1 MTTTARAPS
10 TTHTESVAVRMA
22 RVTWYRHRGALAGIA
37 ALFAVAVV
45 VLLAEG
51 LTMRHT
57 LGGLS
62 RCLVTD
68 AQGSVCVHTPAWD
81 GFGIRPYY
89 VDDLSQGLN
98 VLPLLAAMFAGVP
111 WLTREFETGSFRY
124 TWVQG
129 IGRRDW
135 LLGTFAPLA
144 VAAAAAAAV
153 AGLVYDWWYQV
164 AQWASAA
171 FPYGGWSWVPFGL
184 VPEVFVAW
192 TVFGM
197 ALALLVALLVRRTVP
212 AMAACAAGFIAVYV
226 AVNWPL
232 RDRLLSQAPVIAR
245 VKFSY
250 AAAPSWNDLFL
261 RGWLAGPS
269 GRPAGSAV
277 INRLYNM
284 TGPQAD
290 RWIAQHHYAYWIAY
304 QPHDRLQLFQFAT
317 AAILLAA
324 AAALTLAAT
333 WLLRRHP
340 PELPR
345 TVLRLTTRAGA
356 SWRGTGT
363 TTRSVQIFF
372 IYQNGRW
379 LYGPH
384 WADGPGGKGGAGR
397 FDDDGGRGCR
407 LSQMTEP
414 RVLSY
419 ALARGLPNAKRGE
432 GRCTGLVRW
441 RAPTRLRRCWSAGM
455 PSSRS
460 CRRPSTAWPSAAA
473 PCGSP
478 GTPGWARARCCG
490 PASSWPSPAA
500 TPR

>member
-1 MTTTARAPS
+1 MTVADSPAAARAPAAAR
-10 TTHTESVAVRMA
+10 TESVAVRMA

-37 ALFAVAVV
+37 ALFALAVV

-68 AQGSVCVHTPAWD
+68 AQGSICAGTQAWD
-81 GFGIRPYY
+81 GFGNRPYY

-98 VLPLLAAMFAGVP
+98 VLPLLVAMFAGVP

-135 LLGTFAPLA
+135 LLGTFGPLA

-226 AVNWPL
+226 AVNWQL
-232 RDRLLSQAPVIAR
+232 RDWLLSQAPVIAR

-269 GRPAGSAV
+269 GRPAGSVV
-277 INRLYNM
+277 INSLYNM
-284 TGPQAD
+284 TGAQAD
-290 RWIAQHHYAYWIAY
+290 RWIALHHYAYLIAY

-345 TVLRLTTRAGA
+345 TVLPRLTTRAGA

-372 IYQNGRW
+372 YLSERAVVIRSALGGWSGREGW
-379 LYGPH
+379 RGP
-384 WADGPGGKGGAGR
+384 
-397 FDDDGGRGCR
+397 
-407 LSQMTEP
+407 
-414 RVLSY
+414 
-419 ALARGLPNAKRGE
+419 
-432 GRCTGLVRW
+432 
-441 RAPTRLRRCWSAGM
+441 LR
-455 PSSRS
+455 
-460 CRRPSTAWPSAAA
+460 
-473 PCGSP
+473 
-478 GTPGWARARCCG
+478 
-490 PASSWPSPAA
+490 
-500 TPR
+500 